1 MYIVCMYF
9 VCQAHSGAVPLN
21 LVLPSQIH
29 GGIQYVV
36 DSFSVQGDFYN
47 EYQCKIN
54 ALHGKTCCKGQS
66 ARCIVVSFQFTTSS
80 FKII

>member
-9 VCQAHSGAVPLN
+9 VWQAHSGAVPLN
-21 LVLPSQIH
+21 LV
-29 GGIQYVV
+29 QYVV